1 MKGSDRHICIPTYSG
16 VIEIGSKNTEK
27 INILTKILLQ
37 GIKLGLSVEKI
48 RNIIKLPINLLEEDL
63 SRLEKVKIIY
73 KENGVLKLTEI
84 GEKNY
89 NIIKLIEEFNKKKLE
104 VILDR
109 YSSLIFLRGDIKMYY
124 DTFDDLYHKLKTMKS
139 LYKLETGKFVEQL
152 YYNNNPQ
159 NSRKIIMPILRVT
172 CEKLGIEITEELMED
187 IYVKV
192 DLSNKREGFI
202 VSKTR
207 ENMKDIYRSELRRDI
222 PIERPYFEGKMKL
235 EFDILKNIKLEL
247 LMTLEKIKK
256 EDKNL
261 LSEKAINL
269 IVRSELSQKN
279 YNCFYDPIKNN
290 LIDSLPD
297 GIKENEK
304 KIYKYPFSFNKNQI
318 LIENDEVKDLK
329 LKFGD
334 EVNIFKESTE
344 HKLIEKYAAEE
355 VLEFY
360 EEVLKNELHKFEET
374 V

>member
-1 MKGSDRHICIPTYSG
+1 MKGSDKHICIPTYSG
-16 VIEIGSKNTEK
+16 VIEIGSKNIEK
-27 INILTKILLQ
+27 TNILTKILLQ
-37 GIKLGLSVEKI
+37 GIKLGLSIEKI
-48 RNIIKLPINLLEEDL
+48 KNIIKLPIDLLKEDL

-73 KENGVLKLTEI
+73 RENGTLKLTET

-89 NIIKLIEEFNKKKLE
+89 NIIKLIEEFNKNKLE
-104 VILDR
+104 VVLDR
-109 YSSLIFLRGDIKMYY
+109 YSSLIFLKNDIKMYY
-124 DTFDDLYHKLKTMKS
+124 DTTEKLYDKLKNMKS
-139 LYKLETGKFVEQL
+139 LYKLETGKFIEQL

-159 NSRKIIMPILRVT
+159 NSKRIIMPILRAT
-172 CEKLGIEITEELMED
+172 CGKLGIEITEELMED

-207 ENMKDIYRSELRRDI
+207 ESMKDIYRSELRREI
-222 PIERPYFEGKMKL
+222 SIERPYFEGKMKL
-235 EFDILKNIKLEL
+235 EFDILKNIKSEL
-247 LMTLEKIKK
+247 LISLKKIKK

-269 IVRSELSQKN
+269 IVRNELSQKN
-279 YNCFYDPIKNN
+279 YNCFYDPIKTN
-290 LIDSLPD
+290 LIDNLPD

-304 KIYKYPFSFNKNQI
+304 KVYKYPFNFNKNKI

-334 EVNIFKESTE
+334 EVNISKKFIE

-374 V
+374 I